1 MSDILTIFSLCI
13 SIFIQLSERRHEMFL
28 EKLFFKVVMPCALV
42 ILLSVTAY
50 VAVYAYRFVMNV

>member
-1 MSDILTIFSLCI
+1 
-13 SIFIQLSERRHEMFL
+13 MFL